1 MGQQES
7 VGVGVTVSGQIGG
20 RSAVVT
26 RASAVT
32 VSSRMG
38 VVPTIDPMRTNGL
51 VLIITNDYKG
61 SGLNPLSGTHNDGEN
76 IKKTMEF
83 FDYAVLHEKNVS
95 RRQMESL
102 LLLAA
107 NGFEYLERFKC
118 IMFYFSGHGGSQMV
132 GNVEKPNELAFNMI
146 YTQDG
151 QEFPVEDIIDPFMP
165 KNKPKCGNI
174 PKVFFID
181 ACVGVH
187 RQYDDSEL
195 VPAER
200 MVGGAVPKLQY
211 VPMFRVPA
219 VGNFIV
225 ACATSVGYVSWEA
238 NGFGVWTSALTKV
251 IKEKAKKE
259 SVTNILT
266 EVTRNLMTFY
276 HQNKENEE
284 LMTQPYFVCKLQD
297 TLYLSPKM
305 LYRDYLIL

>member
-1 MGQQES
+1 M
-7 VGVGVTVSGQIGG
+7 VGG
-20 RSAVVT
+20 SAVVT

-32 VSSRMG
+32 VSSRMR
-38 VVPTIDPMRTNGL
+38 VVPTIDPKRTNGL
-51 VLIITNDYKG
+51 VLIITNDYKE
-61 SGLNPLSGTHNDGEN
+61 SGLKPLSGTHNDGEN

-95 RRQMESL
+95 RHQMESL
-102 LLLAA
+102 LSFAA

-118 IMFYFSGHGGSQMV
+118 IMFYFSGHGGSQTV
-132 GNVEKPNELAFNMI
+132 GNVEKPNELAFNVI

-151 QEFPVEDIIDPFMP
+151 QEFPVEDIVDPFMP

-211 VPMFRVPA
+211 VPTFRVPA

-238 NGFGVWTSALTKV
+238 NGFGVWTSALTEV

-266 EVTRNLMTFY
+266 EVTRNLMRFY
-276 HQNKENEE
+276 Q
-284 LMTQPYFVCKLQD
+284 YA
-297 TLYLSPKM
+297 
-305 LYRDYLIL
+305 